1 MDTAQRPEKNGSD
14 AMDMTLVTGPNGF
27 VGSHLVSALLSEGVR
42 VRCLVRRTSD
52 LRWIRG
58 LPVELV
64 TGELSDRASLVQA
77 VSGVRR
83 IYHLGGVTRAAN
95 RESYFR
101 ANAGGTE
108 NLLSAA
114 VQAAAG
120 IAKFVYVSSLAAAG
134 PSRTGDPVREDMEP
148 KPLSWYGMSK
158 LEAEKIC
165 LSYSDRLPVS
175 ILRPPPVYGPRD
187 TDFLMYFRML
197 SRHISPAP
205 GWRSRYASLV
215 YVDDLVQACLAAGKH
230 PDSRGR
236 TFFVISDECVS
247 YAELAEAISR
257 AMEKKAFTFHLP
269 MAALFIAAV
278 FQEAVSRV
286 TRKTPLL
293 NLQKAREFR
302 ERRWVCSGDSI
313 REMLGFKPRFSSLAG
328 IPPTVEWYR
337 REGWIG

>member
-1 MDTAQRPEKNGSD
+1 MDL
-14 AMDMTLVTGPNGF
+14 TLVTGANGF
-27 VGSHLVSALLSEGVR
+27 VGSHLVSALLNEGAR

-52 LRWIRG
+52 LRWIRE

-64 TGELSDRASLVQA
+64 TGELSDRPSLLHA
-77 VSGVRR
+77 VSGVQR
-83 IYHLGGVTRAAN
+83 IYHLGGVTRAGS

-114 VQAAAG
+114 LEAAPG
-120 IAKFVYVSSLAAAG
+120 IAKFVYISSLAAAG

-148 KPLSWYGMSK
+148 NPLSWYGMSK

-187 TDFLMYFRML
+187 TDFLMYFRMI
-197 SRHISPAP
+197 SRRISPAL
-205 GWRSRYASLV
+205 GWRARYASLV
-215 YVDDLVQACLAAGKH
+215 YVDDLVQACLIAGRH

-236 TFFVISDECVS
+236 IFFVISDECVS
-247 YAELAEAISR
+247 YAELAAAVAG
-257 AMEKKAFTFHLP
+257 AMGRKVFTVHVP
-269 MAALFIAAV
+269 MAALSIAAA

-286 TRKTPLL
+286 TRQTSLL
-293 NLQKAREFR
+293 NFQKVREFR
-302 ERRWVCSGDSI
+302 ERRWVCSGESI
-313 REMLGFKPRFSSLAG
+313 RKVIGFEPGFSSLAG
-328 IPPTVEWYR
+328 IPLTVEWYR
-337 REGWIG
+337 REGWMG